1 MHGSKIA
8 WLALVGCIAWCGC
21 GQNRPETVAELESE
35 ELTESPLVEQPVDRF
50 TLAVAEP
57 ASTIELFL
65 ESLRDGD
72 DAITSR
78 LLSTKAREETA
89 KHDMVVRPPG
99 SSTARFKVGQVVYTT
114 DAKVSAHVESHWI
127 DVDETGKKQSYE
139 IVWILRRE
147 SRGWAVAGM
156 ATELFAGEA
165 PLVMNFEKPQDMLAQ
180 QQRAELEMSRR
191 NNRNYR
197 EVQTATHMEVVE

>member
-21 GQNRPETVAELESE
+21 SQNRTETVADRESE
-35 ELTESPLVEQPVDRF
+35 EPTVAPVNEQVVDRF

-57 ASTIELFL
+57 ASTVEMFL

-114 DAKVSAHVESHWI
+114 DAKLTAHVESHWI
-127 DVDETGKKQSYE
+127 DIDETGKKQSYE

-147 SRGWAVAGM
+147 SRGWAIAGM

-165 PLVMNFEKPQDMLAQ
+165 PLVMNFEKPLDMLAQ
-180 QQRAELEMSRR
+180 QQRAELEMTRR

-197 EVQTATHMEVVE
+197 EIQTATHLEMVE

>member
-1 MHGSKIA
+1 
-8 WLALVGCIAWCGC
+8 
-21 GQNRPETVAELESE
+21 
-35 ELTESPLVEQPVDRF
+35 
-50 TLAVAEP
+50 
-57 ASTIELFL
+57 
-65 ESLRDGD
+65 SLRDGD

>member
-21 GQNRPETVAELESE
+21 GHNQTETVADREPE
-35 ELTESPLVEQPVDRF
+35 EPTESPLVVQSVDRF